1 VVPQVPAPHGA
12 SDIPPPLS
20 ARLPHVI
27 VRVAPGC
34 GIRPER
40 VWWKDLT
47 GPRLDQRQSAYTHYN
62 RLNRSYKV
70 LFIKEIFVIVKLFG
84 RELAVR
90 GGT

>member
-1 VVPQVPAPHGA
+1 MPQVPVPPGA

-20 ARLPHVI
+20 ARLPHVT

-34 GIRPER
+34 GVRPER
-40 VWWKDLT
+40 VWWKGLT

-62 RLNRSYKV
+62 RVDEFNKV
-70 LFIKEIFVIVKLFG
+70 LFIKEKLVTVNVVG
-84 RELAVR
+84 TNVQSV